1 MQILMNVLKVQ
12 MVVLRPVQT
21 QLVVTL
27 ALVALAIA
35 QLIMDADVEI
45 LMNVLKEQMAVLR
58 LVQTQLGTTHAP
70 VTQAIV
76 WQVTW

>member
-1 MQILMNVLKVQ
+1 
-12 MVVLRPVQT
+12 
-21 QLVVTL
+21 
-27 ALVALAIA
+27 
-35 QLIMDADVEI
+35 MDADVEI

-76 WQVTW
+76 WQVTGKFVMVSLNYSWPSRHNWHM